1 VTRNLP
7 ALANTRF
14 DILVV
19 GAGIYGATVAW
30 DAAQRGLSVA
40 LIDRGDFGAGTSTN
54 SAKTVHG
61 GVRAL
66 QSGNLAELRSFVRE
80 RRALSRIVPHLV
92 SPLPFVIPTYGGLT
106 RNRLVMRAAFGLYDL
121 VLARD
126 RNDLTDRSKHLQPS
140 RLISRDECLRLNPA
154 IAPDGVTGG
163 IIWYDCQMYNPDR
176 VLLSFVLS
184 AVGAGAVVANHIKAT
199 GWLRDGERITGV
211 QVEDRFG
218 TGGFDVRAS
227 LVVNAAGP
235 WSPGLLADLPPALSA
250 GQPRGLSKAIN
261 LVTRAI
267 TTTHALGGLAG
278 SRFLFVAPWRGV
290 SIVGTSHDPF
300 DGRADSLQIRKADV
314 AAFLCEVTQAFP
326 NANLTPADVRLVHRG
341 LLPAT
346 DRTGHL
352 LLKDSAVR
360 DHRADGVP
368 GLMSVLGVRYTT
380 ARGTAERAV
389 DMACSILGHTPPIC
403 RTAESP
409 LVGGDI
415 PDFRHFLAEASK
427 ETDNAVDMSTRRRLA
442 HSYGSSYQYLLRMMV
457 ENPALAISLSDQCA
471 VTRGEILH
479 AVRHE
484 MAVCLSDAVL
494 RRTET
499 GSAGHPGQAALEEAA
514 RVMGGEIG
522 WNEDERTRQVASIE
536 SAYQFDP

>member
-1 VTRNLP
+1 LTRDLP
-7 ALANTRF
+7 ALADTRF
-14 DILVV
+14 DVLVV

-66 QSGNLAELRSFVRE
+66 QSGNLTELRSFVRE
-80 RRALSRIVPHLV
+80 RRALSRVAPHLV

-126 RNDLTDRSKHLQPS
+126 RNDLPDHSNHLPPS
-140 RLISRDECLRLNPA
+140 RLVSRDECLRLNPA

-163 IIWYDCQMYNPDR
+163 IIWHDCQMYNPDR
-176 VLLSFVLS
+176 VVLSFVLS
-184 AVGAGAVVANHIKAT
+184 AVGAGAVVANHVEAN
-199 GWLRDGERITGV
+199 GWLRDGERIIGV
-211 QVEDRFG
+211 QAEDRLG
-218 TGGFDVRAS
+218 TGSFDVRAS
-227 LVVNAAGP
+227 LIVNAAGP
-235 WSPGLLADLPPALSA
+235 WSPALLADLPPALRA
-250 GQPRGLSKAIN
+250 GPPRGLSKAMN

-300 DGRADSLQIRKADV
+300 DGRADSLRVREADV
-314 AAFLCEVTQAFP
+314 AAFLREVTQAFP
-326 NANLTPADVRLVHRG
+326 NAHLAPADVRLVHRG

-346 DRTGHL
+346 DRAGHV

-360 DHRADGVP
+360 DHRAEGVP

-389 DMACSILGHTPPIC
+389 DMAFSILGHTPPRC
-403 RTAESP
+403 RTAELP

-415 PDFRHFLAEASK
+415 PDVRRFLAEVTAA
-427 ETDNAVDMSTRRRLA
+427 TDGAVDVSTRRRLA
-442 HSYGSSYQYLLRMMV
+442 RSYGSRHRELLRMMV
-457 ENPALAISLSDQCA
+457 ENRALAAPLSDQCA
-471 VTRGEILH
+471 VTRGEIVH

-484 MAVCLSDAVL
+484 MAVHLEDAVL

-514 RVMGGEIG
+514 RVMGDEIG
-522 WNEDERTRQVASIE
+522 WHADERARQIASIE
-536 SAYQFDP
+536 PVYQLDP